1 MCYTV
6 LTPHTAADG
15 GRQMVSM
22 QLWGRIDELE
32 DIDTVAKMEA
42 NLLEC
47 HADDTEPPNYLEA
60 YKRMYDVLDLMPG
73 TYMVTG
79 IEGLFYDGYVS
90 GKRLVSVDES
100 TPAAAPPATGDW
112 TVTVPNAKWV
122 DDPDND
128 RPWPL
133 EVPAGATMFD
143 IMQLV
148 AASDANGYPDI
159 NHVWFEAVDVDVL
172 KQTLHFH
179 MGS

>member
-32 DIDTVAKMEA
+32 EINSVDKMQA

-47 HADDTEPPNYLEA
+47 HADDTEPPDYLNT
-60 YKRMYDVLDLMPG
+60 YKLMYDVLDLMPG

-79 IEGLFYDGYVS
+79 IEGIFYDGYV
-90 GKRLVSVDES
+90 
-100 TPAAAPPATGDW
+100 
-112 TVTVPNAKWV
+112 PNE
-122 DDPDND
+122 PEGND
-128 RPWPL
+128 VPWPL

-148 AASDANGYPDI
+148 AANPANGYPDI

>member
-79 IEGLFYDGYVS
+79 IEGIFYDGYV
-90 GKRLVSVDES
+90 
-100 TPAAAPPATGDW
+100 
-112 TVTVPNAKWV
+112 PNE
-122 DDPDND
+122 PEGND
-128 RPWPL
+128 VPWPL

-148 AASDANGYPDI
+148 AANPANGYPDI